1 MARNSDPNKIPQ
13 LDDLDEF
20 PGDSLP
26 PPTDYHPA
34 ADKPNA
40 RHEAAPEDVLAFIED
55 LQGAKEFTVTIY
67 RIANGTKSVVDKLRN
82 IIPDNHEL
90 GIKHGPGEYQLVFSW
105 TVPNRKTPDTRR
117 VPVVIAPDYKFAH
130 DEYLERQR
138 QTLAP
143 AQSGGLAEALDMVAK
158 MAPMFKGNSG
168 GGDSTILLEV
178 MRENNKASR
187 ELISDLKEQ
196 MREDRK
202 ETNAKF
208 ERLLEVI
215 AKKDTQVQRA
225 PTIAEQLAEFQGI
238 QKMLGVVSG
247 TAPAEDN
254 RPVWLQAVDQIG
266 ERVFPLIETLM
277 NGTLMQKA
285 KAGMTLKKELSTPVG
300 KQLMSNQPAQTKFIG
315 ELLAKADTDAKRN
328 GVLDLA
334 AKLGI
339 PVPTVNP

>member
-1 MARNSDPNKIPQ
+1 MARNSDPAKIPS

-26 PPTDYHPA
+26 APTDYHPA

-67 RIANGTKSVVDKLRN
+67 RIANGAKSVVDKLRN

-130 DEYLERQR
+130 DEYVERQR

-168 GGDSTILLEV
+168 GGDSSVILEIV
-178 MRENNKASR
+178 RSQSADTKEMIR
-187 ELISDLKEQ
+187 DLKEQ
-196 MREDRK
+196 LREDRK
-202 ETNAKF
+202 ENAAKF
-208 ERLLEVI
+208 EKLLEVV
-215 AKKDTQVQRA
+215 AKSNSQVQKV
-225 PTIAEQLAEFQGI
+225 PTIREQLEELQGV
-238 QKMLGVVSG
+238 QKMLGIMNG
-247 TAPAEDN
+247 TAAPEDN

-277 NGTLMQKA
+277 NGNLMQKA

-300 KQLMSNQPAQTKFIG
+300 QKLMSNQPAQTRFIG

-339 PVPTVNP
+339 PVPAANS